1 MWKRFGPRRDGLDLE
16 LELRQNRPEPPAD
29 FLRLLTD
36 DVRGRHPA
44 GPGSLRL
51 TVALAGTLG
60 LLLSLASVGGLGYA
74 ASGPKEAAKAV
85 ERLVTPESN
94 KPVRTVK
101 QSPASHQY
109 RVKCNSGRG
118 NLSETEN
125 GTRQTDSE
133 TLKNP
138 HTGARGP
145 GKFPTD
151 DCDPGNSGPQNRG
164 GD

>member
-1 MWKRFGPRRDGLDLE
+1 MWRKFGPRRDGLDLE
-16 LELRQNRPEPPAD
+16 LKLRQNRPEPPAD

-51 TVALAGTLG
+51 TAALAATVG
-60 LLLSLASVGGLGYA
+60 LLLSLAAVGGLGYA
-74 ASGPKEAAKAV
+74 ASGPRDAAKVV
-85 ERLVTPESN
+85 ERVVTPKAN
-94 KPVRTVK
+94 KPVRIVSS
-101 QSPASHQY
+101 SPASHQY

-118 NLSETEN
+118 NLSEKNGQTRTES
-125 GTRQTDSE
+125 D
-133 TLKNP
+133 TLTNP
-138 HTGARGP
+138 HTGGRGP
-145 GKFPTD
+145 GEFPTD